1 VFSAPRPPKGPSR
14 LDVDGNGISDGL
26 EAQLATLGPNAPVDV
41 IVTFSGP
48 GNAASAR
55 AAVGSFSVTH
65 EYTLIPG
72 FAATMRAA
80 QARALAQVPGVFRV
94 ELDGTVHGYLA
105 LARMSFGV
113 DFLNGLSAFPAGI
126 TGSGV
131 VICVVDS
138 GIWPFHAQLV
148 DETGVFTKVE
158 WFRDFVGEGAG
169 AAVSGDLAH
178 DEHWHRT
185 AVASV
190 AAGDGTPLAGG
201 LGGDPPLA
209 WPLRGVATG
218 ATLWGAQVL
227 EPDPL
232 TGGATGP
239 DSGVVAGVDWCVA
252 QAISEGIG
260 NPPNNL
266 NMVIN
271 LSLGSPGLG
280 CQGDALAMAV
290 DAAKAAGAVVV
301 VAAGNSGDGGDTI
314 GTPACAAGAFA
325 VAAAADHTP
334 APTPDL
340 SAAESLG
347 RYVTP
352 WSSRGAGL
360 LGGATGPGLTII
372 SAFNTTTTLGGFAG
386 CETTPRGCYT
396 IVDGTSFATPFV
408 AGIAAAI
415 LEADPSLTPDQV
427 YQILRDTA
435 KPWGPGGLPNEVAG
449 SGMVDG
455 QAAVQEALG
464 GMACNEYTPSVSPA
478 YSITTSGV
486 ANNSSIQFPIWVVDP
501 NLPLAITMSIDGNVS
516 AFGWDPDLDMTL
528 LDANGAPYLILPGW
542 PFPLPG
548 TTSTCPAGEDC
559 GAEGFALGAQE
570 TIHVALPVAGEVIVP
585 GSVAPHYFLE
595 VYGWDGVPNNGK
607 GGTFTL
613 EFSNAYSDTFGPE
626 AGLCVLVANAGPN
639 QTMTDT
645 EGNGEMVDLDGSN
658 SIGAITSYEWTAT
671 GVNIPDVM
679 SPSEVMFP
687 IGTHMVTLT
696 VSDGF
701 DSAVDTAQVT
711 VLDGTPNDPVVA
723 NAGPDQT
730 EVLSDILIIQLYG
743 SGSTPDG
750 VTYAWTMLSKPRK
763 SNAVLVDATTDNPHF
778 DPDRA
783 GSYKIELV
791 VSFGPDSSTDTVV
804 VAIEKPPKK
813 GGGGGEDP
821 GGEDPG
827 GGGGKCNNPKKP
839 GCS

>member
-1 VFSAPRPPKGPSR
+1 MRGVFPTVAAIVFSLSLSATAATIDEDPVPSPAPLGPSESSGPGASSNAPGVGGNQSRPVFSAPRPPKGPSR
-14 LDVDGNGISDGL
+14 LDVDGNGLSDGL
-26 EAQLATLGPNAPVDV
+26 EAQLATLGPNASVDV

-55 AAVGSFSVTH
+55 AAVGNFSVTH
-65 EYTLIPG
+65 EYSLIPG
-72 FAATMRAA
+72 FAATMRAG

-105 LARMSFGV
+105 PERIDFGV
-113 DFLNGLSAFPAGI
+113 DSLDGMPAFPVDPTTQKRIDGE
-126 TGSGV
+126 GV

-138 GIWPFHAQLV
+138 GTWPDHAQFV
-148 DETGVFTKVE
+148 DATGVFTKVE
-158 WFRDFVGEGAG
+158 KFRDFVGAD
-169 AAVSGDLAH
+169 ASPLTVSGDLAH
-178 DEHWHRT
+178 DEHWHGT

-218 ATLWGAQVL
+218 ATLWSAQVL

-232 TGGATGP
+232 TGGATGS
-239 DSGVVAGVDWCVA
+239 DAGVVAGVDWCVTEA
-252 QAISEGIG
+252 QAEFVDPD
-260 NPPNNL
+260 NEPNL
-266 NMVIN
+266 NLVIN

-301 VAAGNSGDGGDTI
+301 VAAGNSGDGDTI

-325 VAAAADHTP
+325 VAAAADQTR

-347 RYVTP
+347 RYVAP

-415 LEADPSLTPDQV
+415 LEADPSLSPAEV

-435 KPWGPGGLPNEVAG
+435 KPWGPGGSPNEVAG

-464 GMACNEYTPSVSPA
+464 GMACIDYTPSVSPA

-486 ANNSSIQFPIWVVDP
+486 ANNGSIQFPIWVVDP
-501 NLPLAITMSIDGNVS
+501 SLPLAITMSIDGNVS
-516 AFGWDPDLDMTL
+516 GFGIWDPDLDMTL
-528 LDANGAPYLILPGW
+528 LDANGDPYEVEILPG
-542 PFPLPG
+542 FTLPLPG

-559 GAEGFALGAQE
+559 GLLGA
-570 TIHVALPVAGEVIVP
+570 P
-585 GSVAPHYFLE
+585 
-595 VYGWDGVPNNGK
+595 D
-607 GGTFTL
+607 
-613 EFSNAYSDTFGPE
+613 
-626 AGLCVLVANAGPN
+626 LC
-639 QTMTDT
+639 QD
-645 EGNGEMVDLDGSN
+645 
-658 SIGAITSYEWTAT
+658 
-671 GVNIPDVM
+671 
-679 SPSEVMFP
+679 
-687 IGTHMVTLT
+687 
-696 VSDGF
+696 
-701 DSAVDTAQVT
+701 
-711 VLDGTPNDPVVA
+711 
-723 NAGPDQT
+723 
-730 EVLSDILIIQLYG
+730 
-743 SGSTPDG
+743 
-750 VTYAWTMLSKPRK
+750 
-763 SNAVLVDATTDNPHF
+763 
-778 DPDRA
+778 
-783 GSYKIELV
+783 
-791 VSFGPDSSTDTVV
+791 
-804 VAIEKPPKK
+804 
-813 GGGGGEDP
+813 
-821 GGEDPG
+821 
-827 GGGGKCNNPKKP
+827 
-839 GCS
+839 